1 MTTLRTT
8 RTLFSCWPLLACLS
22 VMSISLTAATQGE
35 IKVGKIWVHP
45 NASNYGYL
53 GNIEY
58 PGGSNDY
65 YILQLSMAF
74 TCMVGDEDF
83 VLFGG
88 VLGQSEL
95 DYSIQEA
102 DGLHQEWTQMGDERS
117 VSTLMATGD
126 FSEYSS
132 STLLDLEHTTE
143 IRGYNHPDY
152 DDFILTTHT
161 FANTGTDT
169 VNDFHFGYHLPAD
182 VGASG
187 VTTRELDDF
196 AAYDSQYGIAYMYD
210 DDGDDGVTPF
220 DVGQVL
226 LSAPPAGGTSDD
238 LEVSTQ
244 PWTTFNYYLM
254 VNPIAGA
261 EDLHNKLT
269 ANVVDEDTGS
279 KGPYTV
285 ISAVGPYSI
294 LPGGE
299 VSFTVGIVYGVGL
312 EGLQTHTV
320 KAEEMVSYGFEIP
333 AGLKPPQTP
342 EIENVEVS
350 GKLVNLTWDSDAE
363 ESSDFAGYRVYRS
376 QVSAIGAWYLLADE
390 AADLTGNSYLD
401 LDVQVG
407 FPYFYVVTSY
417 DTDSN
422 ESGKWAEVCRT
433 LDALRPANNPF
444 TKMDRIRVVPNPYLG
459 GANWELQ
466 DYESTIYFTRLP
478 KVCTI
483 HIYTLTGEKVAVLD
497 HNRGDDQTWDNSG
510 DESWDL
516 LSKNRQ
522 AVASGL
528 YLYRVVAEDGEE
540 FAGRFV
546 IVRGER

>member
-1 MTTLRTT
+1 MISRKKLI
-8 RTLFSCWPLLACLS
+8 LYVLVVCLLVIIMPLN
-22 VMSISLTAATQGE
+22 AATQGE

-45 NASNYGYL
+45 NASNYGYF

-58 PGGSNDY
+58 PGSSNDY

-74 TCMVGDEDF
+74 TCSVMDEDF
-83 VLFGG
+83 VFFGG

-117 VSTLMATGD
+117 VSVLRATGD

-132 STLLDLEHTTE
+132 STPLHLEHTTE

-152 DDFILTTHT
+152 DDFILVTHS

-169 VNDFHFGYHLPAD
+169 VEDLHLGYHLPAD

-196 AAYDSQYGIAYMYD
+196 AAYDTDNGIAYMYD
-210 DDGDDGVTPF
+210 DDGDDGVTPYY
-220 DVGQVL
+220 VGQAL

-261 EDLHNKLT
+261 DELYDKLT
-269 ANVVDEDTGS
+269 ANVIDEDTGS
-279 KGPYTV
+279 KGPYTI

-299 VSFTVGIVYGVGL
+299 LSFTVGIVYGEGL
-312 EGLQTHTV
+312 ESLQENTE
-320 KAEEMVSYGFEIP
+320 KAEELVGYNFAIP
-333 AGLKPPQTP
+333 AWLKPPQTP
-342 EIENVEVS
+342 EIESIEVS
-350 GKLVNLTWDSDAE
+350 GKLANLTWDSEAE
-363 ESSDFAGYRVYRS
+363 ESSDFAGYKVYRS
-376 QVSAIGAWYLLADE
+376 QVSSIGAWDLVVDQDADP
-390 AADLTGNSYLD
+390 TGNSYLD

-407 FPYFYVVTSY
+407 FPYFYTITSY
-417 DTDSN
+417 DTDGN
-422 ESGKWAEVCRT
+422 ESGKWSEVCRT

-444 TKMDRIRVVPNPYLG
+444 TNMDRIKVVPNPYLG

-478 KVCTI
+478 EECTI
-483 HIYTLTGEKVAVLD
+483 HIYTLTGEEVVVLD
-497 HNRGDDQTWDNSG
+497 HNRGDDQTWDDSG
-510 DESWDL
+510 DESWNL